1 MPTLRFSAQL
11 RCLFFIFTAASTA
24 SAAVA
29 APEAE
34 RPLGDAPLAMAAAHR
49 GGAVVKHLPYSA
61 EVISERQHNL
71 ADGNQIVNRHSAISY
86 RDSAGRTRQEMRDD
100 KGELRA
106 ITIHDPVA
114 GASYF
119 LNPRNKVATRLASP
133 MRLGEAARARIE
145 QLRKDGKL
153 PPPRNEVVIRRADSD
168 DQVRVTTDGNAPLRI
183 EAESISVRAGRPRE
197 LLLGPLA
204 GAFSDLKWSRKAVS
218 RELGVR
224 DIDGVRAEGKLR
236 SYEIPAGEVGNRNA
250 IVVSDESWFAPELQI
265 TVLSKHSDP
274 RSGEHTYRLTALKRD
289 EPAAS
294 LFVVPADY
302 TLRELPADG
311 HGGGEKRPEPPAR

>member
-1 MPTLRFSAQL
+1 MTMPTLPSRALLGCLVFASAV
-11 RCLFFIFTAASTA
+11 A
-24 SAAVA
+24 SAADA
-29 APEAE
+29 APQAE
-34 RPLGDAPLAMAAAHR
+34 RAFGDAPLAMAAAHR

-71 ADGNQIVNRHSAISY
+71 ADGNQIVNKHSSISY

-119 LNPRNKVATRLASP
+119 LNPRTKVATRLAPP
-133 MRLGEAARARIE
+133 MRLGEAARARME

-153 PPPRNEVVIRRADSD
+153 PPPRNDIVIRRADSD
-168 DQVRVTTDGNAPLRI
+168 EAVRVTADGNAALRI
-183 EAESISVRAGRPRE
+183 EAETISMRAGRPRE

-204 GAFSDLKWSRKAVS
+204 GAFSDIKWSRKAVS

-236 SYEIPAGEVGNRNA
+236 SYEIPAGELGNRNA
-250 IVVSDESWFAPELQI
+250 IVVSDESWFATELQI

-274 RSGEHTYRLTALKRD
+274 RSFEHTYRLTALKRD

-302 TLRELPADG
+302 TLREMAADG
-311 HGGGEKRPEPPAR
+311 HGPEKRPEAPAR